1 MIQPKNSVIPELST
15 RLTGELPIKSFNTMI
30 MLIIQ
35 IWIISIIPI
44 KEIIQLLELFDKII
58 SNQIMDGVLVTIAL
72 KYIFALLH

>member
-35 IWIISIIPI
+35 I
-44 KEIIQLLELFDKII
+44 
-58 SNQIMDGVLVTIAL
+58 
-72 KYIFALLH
+72 